1 MLVTKWKDILKG
13 EMIYMGEEVKKE
25 TRKYDMHLR
34 ITKTEFDELEIASY
48 EKDMSKSDI
57 VRKAIKMYI
66 SGLKGSY

>member
-1 MLVTKWKDILKG
+1 MKG
-13 EMIYMGEEVKKE
+13 NKEKKE
-25 TRKYDMHLR
+25 RRDQDIHLR
-34 ITKTEFDELEIASY
+34 MTKTEMAEIEIASY

>member
-1 MLVTKWKDILKG
+1 MADET
-13 EMIYMGEEVKKE
+13 KKE
-25 TRKYDMHLR
+25 RKKYDMHLR
-34 ITKTEFDELEIASY
+34 ITKTEFDELEMASY

>member
-1 MLVTKWKDILKG
+1 
-13 EMIYMGEEVKKE
+13 MGEEVKKE
-25 TRKYDMHLR
+25 PRKYDMHLR

-48 EKDMSKSDI
+48 EKDMSKSDL